1 MNVVF
6 SVTRITE
13 NNTGNF
19 AGEDPFVSE
28 TRFKAHARQDVFGN
42 VLRRCFALCRRQ
54 ISIPSLMEERAVFIV
69 SGAVEFLSDA
79 GEFTAGQLVV
89 FKPGAE
95 IVLTAAANSKP
106 ARLMLLGGEPLGQ
119 RRHIWRNFVSSSKER
134 IEQAKLDWKEGRF
147 ALIPDET
154 EFIPLQADSR
164 PIVIPRYP

>member
-1 MNVVF
+1 MKLVSRHTPVKTF
-6 SVTRITE
+6 
-13 NNTGNF
+13 
-19 AGEDPFVSE
+19 SE
-28 TRFKAHARQDVFGN
+28 TFYADVLLSAGAK
-42 VLRRCFALCRRQ
+42 L
-54 ISIPSLMEERAVFIV
+54 SIPSLMEERAVFIV